1 MYLLIIFWILHPSKC
16 ASRKRLNISPRNN
29 NFAQLVTQLGIFLF
43 ILKYTEKTVILDK
56 NRPKEISPMNPEA
69 KTVDDSRVETIHIVR
84 PNHLNGANRLFG
96 GILMQWIDEVAGI
109 VAKRHAMANVTT
121 ASVDNLTFL
130 HGAYQNDMIVI
141 KGKLTWVGTSS
152 MEVCVDT
159 YVENLSGERHRINNA
174 HFMMVALDEHDKPI
188 RVPRLILQTEDEHLA
203 WEHGEERRRIR
214 NERRAAKLD
223 GI

>member
-1 MYLLIIFWILHPSKC
+1 MT
-16 ASRKRLNISPRNN
+16 R
-29 NFAQLVTQLGIFLF
+29 
-43 ILKYTEKTVILDK
+43 
-56 NRPKEISPMNPEA
+56 EA

-109 VAKRHAMANVTT
+109 VAKRHSMSNVTT

-130 HGAYQNDMIVI
+130 KGAYQNDLVVI
-141 KGKLTWVGTSS
+141 KGKLTWVGNSS

-159 YVENLSGERHRINNA
+159 YVESPKGGRVRINNA
-174 HFMMVALDEHDKPI
+174 HFMMVALDENDQPVQ
-188 RVPRLILQTEDEHLA
+188 VPKLILSNEDEELA
-203 WEHGEERRRIR
+203 WSHGEERRRIR
-214 NERRAAKLD
+214 AQRKKDKLD

>member
-1 MYLLIIFWILHPSKC
+1 M
-16 ASRKRLNISPRNN
+16 IS
-29 NFAQLVTQLGIFLF
+29 
-43 ILKYTEKTVILDK
+43 
-56 NRPKEISPMNPEA
+56 
-69 KTVDDSRVETIHIVR
+69 KTVDDSRVETVHIVR

-109 VAKRHAMANVTT
+109 VAKRHSMCNVTT

-141 KGKLTWVGTSS
+141 RGKLTWVGTSS

-159 YVENLSGERHRINNA
+159 YVETLDGQRDRINNA
-174 HFMMVALDEHDKPI
+174 HFMMVALDENNQP
-188 RVPRLILQTEDEHLA
+188 VPVPKLILQTEDERLA
-203 WEHGEERRRIR
+203 WAHGEERRRIR
-214 NERRAAKLD
+214 NQRRKDKLD

>member
-1 MYLLIIFWILHPSKC
+1 MMY
-16 ASRKRLNISPRNN
+16 
-29 NFAQLVTQLGIFLF
+29 
-43 ILKYTEKTVILDK
+43 
-56 NRPKEISPMNPEA
+56 PEA
-69 KTVDDSRVETIHIVR
+69 KTVDDSRVETVHLVR
-84 PNHLNGANRLFG
+84 PTYLNGADRLFG

-130 HGAYQNDMIVI
+130 HGAYQNDMVVI
-141 KGKLTWVGTSS
+141 KGKMTWVGSSS

-159 YVENLSGERHRINNA
+159 YVENLQGERHRINNA
-174 HFMMVALDEHDKPI
+174 HFMMVALDENDKPV
-188 RVPRLILQTEDEHLA
+188 RVPRLILQTEDERLA

-214 NERRAAKLD
+214 IQRKEAKLD

>member
-1 MYLLIIFWILHPSKC
+1 M
-16 ASRKRLNISPRNN
+16 
-29 NFAQLVTQLGIFLF
+29 
-43 ILKYTEKTVILDK
+43 TVQ
-56 NRPKEISPMNPEA
+56 A
-69 KTVDDSRVETIHIVR
+69 KTVDESRVETVRIVR

-109 VAKRHAMANVTT
+109 VAKRHSMTNVTT

-130 HGAYQNDMIVI
+130 HGAYQNEMVVI

-159 YVENLSGERHRINNA
+159 YVENQTGDRRRINNA
-174 HFMMVALDEHDKPI
+174 HFMMVALDENDNPVQ
-188 RVPRLILQTEDEHLA
+188 VPRLILKTEDEKLA
-203 WEHGEERRRIR
+203 WAHGEERRRIR
-214 NERRAAKLD
+214 IQRKKDKLD

>member
-1 MYLLIIFWILHPSKC
+1 MQIE
-16 ASRKRLNISPRNN
+16 
-29 NFAQLVTQLGIFLF
+29 G
-43 ILKYTEKTVILDK
+43 KTV
-56 NRPKEISPMNPEA
+56 EE
-69 KTVDDSRVETIHIVR
+69 SRVETVHLVR

-96 GILMQWIDEVAGI
+96 GILMQWIDEVAGV
-109 VAKRHAMANVTT
+109 VAKRHSMCNVTT

-130 HGAYQNDMIVI
+130 HGAYNGDMVVI

-174 HFMMVALDEHDKPI
+174 HFMMVALDENDRPVH
-188 RVPRLILQTEDEHLA
+188 VPRLILQTEDEHLA
-203 WEHGEERRRIR
+203 WAHGEERRRIR
-214 NERRAAKLD
+214 IQRKKDKLD

>member
-1 MYLLIIFWILHPSKC
+1 
-16 ASRKRLNISPRNN
+16 
-29 NFAQLVTQLGIFLF
+29 
-43 ILKYTEKTVILDK
+43 
-56 NRPKEISPMNPEA
+56 MNPEA

-174 HFMMVALDEHDKPI
+174 HFMMVALDEHDKPVQ
-188 RVPRLILQTEDEHLA
+188 VPRLILQTEDEHLA

-214 NERRAAKLD
+214 IQRRKDKLD

>member
-1 MYLLIIFWILHPSKC
+1 M
-16 ASRKRLNISPRNN
+16 N
-29 NFAQLVTQLGIFLF
+29 
-43 ILKYTEKTVILDK
+43 TEV
-56 NRPKEISPMNPEA
+56 
-69 KTVDDSRVETIHIVR
+69 KTVDESRVETVRIVR

-109 VAKRHAMANVTT
+109 VAKRHCMCNVTT

-141 KGKLTWVGTSS
+141 KGKMTWVGTSS

-159 YVENLSGERHRINNA
+159 YVESLNGERHRINNA
-174 HFMMVALDEHDKPI
+174 HFMMVALDEHDKPVP
-188 RVPRLILQTEDEHLA
+188 VPRLILQTEDEHLA
-203 WEHGEERRRIR
+203 WAHGEERRRIR
-214 NERRAAKLD
+214 TQRKKDKLD

>member
-1 MYLLIIFWILHPSKC
+1 M
-16 ASRKRLNISPRNN
+16 
-29 NFAQLVTQLGIFLF
+29 
-43 ILKYTEKTVILDK
+43 
-56 NRPKEISPMNPEA
+56 PMVS
-69 KTVDDSRVETIHIVR
+69 KTVDDSRVETVHIVR

-109 VAKRHAMANVTT
+109 VAKRHSMSNVTT

-159 YVENLSGERHRINNA
+159 YVETLDGQRDRINNA
-174 HFMMVALDEHDKPI
+174 HFMMVALDENNKPVPVPKLI
-188 RVPRLILQTEDEHLA
+188 RQTEDEHLA
-203 WEHGEERRRIR
+203 WAHGEERRRIR
-214 NERRAAKLD
+214 NQRRKDKLD

>member
-1 MYLLIIFWILHPSKC
+1 MVS
-16 ASRKRLNISPRNN
+16 
-29 NFAQLVTQLGIFLF
+29 
-43 ILKYTEKTVILDK
+43 
-56 NRPKEISPMNPEA
+56 
-69 KTVDDSRVETIHIVR
+69 KTVDDSRVETVHIVR

-109 VAKRHAMANVTT
+109 VAKRHSMSNVTT

-159 YVENLSGERHRINNA
+159 YVETLDGQRNRINNA
-174 HFMMVALDEHDKPI
+174 HFMMVALDENNKP
-188 RVPRLILQTEDEHLA
+188 VPVPKLILQTEDEHLA
-203 WEHGEERRRIR
+203 WSHGEERRRIR
-214 NERRAAKLD
+214 NQRRKDKLD